1 MKKNLAWIAGALMAL
16 AVGCAGS
23 QKPDPAMPPPN
34 PSDPAVSP
42 NQPPPGDPSMA
53 PPANPCQP
61 APQPPPK

>member
-34 PSDPAVSP
+34 PSDPTMSP

-61 APQPPPK
+61 QPPPK